1 MTFAGA
7 DGQNFPAQLE
17 PSGRWSL
24 SATDKSV
31 DFSAASVSMVGRDGA
46 LPISVNPVVNGS
58 DLNTVVWELNGSL
71 PYGREDRRYTITVSN
86 LTRAGAPT
94 PPVVYDVVLAWAAF
108 TQNVAPTI
116 SGTGA
121 EGQTL
126 TVSPGG
132 WRPSPQRVQIL
143 WYRNSRPIPGAN
155 GTSYTVTKSDAG
167 TAISASVA
175 VSGPWL
181 DELAVRTPA
190 IQIPGT
196 PILQLLMEPRLK
208 GTARVGHVLEL
219 FNGKI

>member
-1 MTFAGA
+1 M
-7 DGQNFPAQLE
+7 
-17 PSGRWSL
+17 
-24 SATDKSV
+24 
-31 DFSAASVSMVGRDGA
+31 
-46 LPISVNPVVNGS
+46 
-58 DLNTVVWELNGSL
+58 
-71 PYGREDRRYTITVSN
+71 
-86 LTRAGAPT
+86 
-94 PPVVYDVVLAWAAF
+94 VYDVVLAWAAF

-155 GTSYTVTKSDAG
+155 GTSTPSPKSDAG

-219 FNGKI
+219 FNGKIKPTPTILRYRWFRGGKRIRGVRGLTYRVGPADRGRRIKVVLKARRDGYGDLTATAKSLRVPS